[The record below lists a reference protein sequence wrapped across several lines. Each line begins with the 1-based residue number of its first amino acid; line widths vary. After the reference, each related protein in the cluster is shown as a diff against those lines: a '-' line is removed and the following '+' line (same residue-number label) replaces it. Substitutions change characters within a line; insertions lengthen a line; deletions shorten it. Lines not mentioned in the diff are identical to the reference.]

1 MSASFP
7 EAERFY
13 KSAAWVKASRA
24 YRNRMS
30 HLCERCNRPG
40 AYVHHKTYL
49 TPANIGNPQ
58 ITLNADNFEL
68 LCFECHEKEHNRQK
82 VKTERRKILFDS
94 QGRPVGF
101 KDPPPPEI

>member
-24 YRNRMS
+24 YRNRMN

-58 ITLNADNFEL
+58 ITLNADNCYAL
-68 LCFECHEKEHNRQK
+68 SVMRRNITGRKQK
-82 VKTERRKILFDS
+82 QNAGKYYLTVRGG
-94 QGRPVGF
+94 Q
-101 KDPPPPEI
+101 